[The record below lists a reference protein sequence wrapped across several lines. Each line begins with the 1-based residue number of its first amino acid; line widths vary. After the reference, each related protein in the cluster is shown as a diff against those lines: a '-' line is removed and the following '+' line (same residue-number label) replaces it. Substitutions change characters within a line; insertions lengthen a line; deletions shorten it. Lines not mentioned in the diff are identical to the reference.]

1 METFQVLLFHEP
13 LTIYAPRALTW
24 KKQPLRVLSL
34 FDGIGTGENI
44 FFYKWLLLVSLC
56 NYLYWLY
63 RPNFKV
69 W

>member
-34 FDGIGTGENI
+34 FDGIGTGEDI
-44 FFYKWLLLVSLC
+44 FVQMFVLSLLTVPSQI
-56 NYLYWLY
+56 
-63 RPNFKV
+63 
-69 W
+69 